1 MIPDAIR
8 NPRPLKVGDVVCFAQ
23 CREADSVWAKE
34 AADVGDVCGSSES
47 LYVRWRRDGEETAIY
62 DDGHIVQS
70 RREWCILRR
79 AVLLQEEPVASQ
91 SARRLTLYLVRGL
104 PGEGKTTYAREL
116 AEAFDLDHFEADMLP
131 GLYVDGE
138 LQRALLP
145 AAHAAC
151 QRKTREA
158 LAEGRSVVVANTF
171 VRRAE
176 MAPYVNLAR
185 DFGARV
191 VISRFESSGSLEDF
205 ADRNAHGA
213 GLDVVTRMADNWE
226 GI

>member
-1 MIPDAIR
+1 MIPDAIK

-34 AADVGDVCGSSES
+34 AADVGDVCGSPDS
-47 LYVRWRRDGEETAIY
+47 LYVRWRRDGEETAVY
-62 DDGHIVQS
+62 ADGHIIQS
-70 RREWCILRR
+70 RPGWRILRR
-79 AVLLQEEPVASQ
+79 AVLLQEPVAPQ
-91 SARRLTLYLVRGL
+91 PARRLTVFLVRGL

-116 AEAFDLDHFEADMLP
+116 AEAFDLAHYEADMFP
-131 GLYVDGE
+131 GLYVDGK
-138 LQRALLP
+138 LQRELLP

-151 QRKTREA
+151 QGKTREA
-158 LAEGRSVVVANTF
+158 LAGGRSVVVANTF

-176 MAPYVNLAR
+176 MAPYVDAAR
-185 DFGARV
+185 GFGARV
-191 VISRFESSGSLEDF
+191 VISRFENSGSLEDF

-213 GLDVVTRMADNWE
+213 GLDVVTRMASSWE